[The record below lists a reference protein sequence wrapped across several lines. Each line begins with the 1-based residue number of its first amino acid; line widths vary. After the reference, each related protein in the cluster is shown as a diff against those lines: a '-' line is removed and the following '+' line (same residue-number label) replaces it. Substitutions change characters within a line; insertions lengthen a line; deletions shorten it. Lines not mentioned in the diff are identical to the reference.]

1 MKEVVASLKYLKG
14 SCYKL
19 NDVASLVRGLGAI
32 EADMQLAF
40 CKKRVAR
47 LVRKL
52 LKSAVANAENNFKM
66 NKSNLNISRIEV
78 GKSFVLKRS
87 MPRGRGRMTRI
98 EKRYSTMKL
107 FLSDSLNSVKK

>member
-1 MKEVVASLKYLKG
+1 MEAKAIAKG
-14 SCYKL
+14 LRISPF
-19 NDVASLVRGLGAI
+19 R
-32 EADMQLAF
+32 
-40 CKKRVAR
+40 AR
-47 LVRKL
+47 LISTLIRGKKVDEALSILNNVNNKADKMTKKVL
-52 LKSAVANAENNFKM
+52 ESAIANAENNFKM